1 MRFPSRFERRPLG
14 TLALLLCGSL
24 ASWPQ
29 ALAQTVHVDTTAAH
43 AVKFD
48 PDKAMGTSMDI
59 LPAKE
64 FDKVYSEPIIKE
76 GLSAGWGPITY
87 RQNTELTYSAWHWNP
102 DGKWSNEKEK
112 SGYFVGNS
120 EPKEFLRKSFG
131 YHLPHRGTTR
141 SDAGA
146 NEFSRLTDGD
156 PASYWKSN
164 PYLTEKFTGD
174 PDSTHPQWV
183 VIEFGLP
190 QEINAIRIDW
200 ANPYAKKYAVQ
211 YWTGKEDALNRQAS
225 GSWVN
230 FPQGE
235 VRGGTGGSQVQ
246 KLGDKPIQARF
257 LRIWM
262 TESSNTCDT
271 HGSDDARN
279 CVGYAISEIS
289 AGTFNSLGQFVD
301 IVKHTPSQA
310 QTATQASSLDPWH
323 TEKDIIPS
331 RIQTGFDLFFT
342 SGYTNHLPA
351 MIPIAMIYAN
361 PEDAAA
367 ELAYIEKRGYPVAY
381 VEMGEEPD
389 GAYMV
394 PEDDAALYLRF
405 ATALHKIDPRLKLG
419 GPVFTG
425 ANEDIKTWP
434 NEKGKDSWL
443 GRFID
448 YLKAHGRMDD
458 LSFVSF
464 EHYPLEPCAVDW
476 SDLYREPA
484 LVERILKVW
493 REDGVPE
500 NVPLMNT
507 ESNVSWS
514 LTDPMQDLFAG
525 LWLADSV
532 GAYLLNGGRGAVYY
546 HSPIQ
551 PEPLR
556 LGCHAWST
564 YGNFVAD
571 ENLEI
576 KSHTAQYFASQIL
589 NLDWV
594 QHGGGEHQL
603 YGAVGDLLDE
613 ASHELIT
620 AYAVKRPDGE
630 WSVMI
635 INKDPSNAHQVKI
648 AFEENGKETGAHFL
662 GTVKSVTFGAVEYV
676 WRPSGPTSHADP
688 AGPAKR
694 ATVDWKDG
702 QKVDLPKAS
711 IVVLTG
717 KLSEK

>member
-1 MRFPSRFERRPLG
+1 
-14 TLALLLCGSL
+14 
-24 ASWPQ
+24 
-29 ALAQTVHVDTTAAH
+29 
-43 AVKFD
+43 
-48 PDKAMGTSMDI
+48 
-59 LPAKE
+59 
-64 FDKVYSEPIIKE
+64 
-76 GLSAGWGPITY
+76 
-87 RQNTELTYSAWHWNP
+87 
-102 DGKWSNEKEK
+102 
-112 SGYFVGNS
+112 
-120 EPKEFLRKSFG
+120 
-131 YHLPHRGTTR
+131 
-141 SDAGA
+141 
-146 NEFSRLTDGD
+146 
-156 PASYWKSN
+156 
-164 PYLTEKFTGD
+164 
-174 PDSTHPQWV
+174 
-183 VIEFGLP
+183 
-190 QEINAIRIDW
+190 
-200 ANPYAKKYAVQ
+200 
-211 YWTGKEDALNRQAS
+211 
-225 GSWVN
+225 
-230 FPQGE
+230 
-235 VRGGTGGSQVQ
+235 
-246 KLGDKPIQARF
+246 
-257 LRIWM
+257 
-262 TESSNTCDT
+262 
-271 HGSDDARN
+271 
-279 CVGYAISEIS
+279 
-289 AGTFNSLGQFVD
+289 
-301 IVKHTPSQA
+301 
-310 QTATQASSLDPWH
+310 
-323 TEKDIIPS
+323 
-331 RIQTGFDLFFT
+331 
-342 SGYTNHLPA
+342 
-351 MIPIAMIYAN
+351 
-361 PEDAAA
+361 
-367 ELAYIEKRGYPVAY
+367 
-381 VEMGEEPD
+381 
-389 GAYMV
+389 
-394 PEDDAALYLRF
+394 
-405 ATALHKIDPRLKLG
+405 
-419 GPVFTG
+419 
-425 ANEDIKTWP
+425 
-434 NEKGKDSWL
+434 
-443 GRFID
+443 
-448 YLKAHGRMDD
+448 MDD

-493 REDGVPE
+493 HEDGVPE